1 MHLDPPLAQLFAT
14 LGAGQIPA
22 IDASSG
28 AAQRR
33 ESTGGE
39 CPMGVTRAYEEYL
52 QKEGYRPLL
61 NDNGMVEFKHEG
73 DVFVLGGRLEA
84 APGAR
89 IEGRSVSYPTVSS
102 AWLTLMEGPSL
113 GLSAGSPLIL
123 GAKLALMAAWLAL
136 TLLLFAT
143 SGRQLLET
151 SDSVQ
156 ANPGRNF
163 VTGVATRPR
172 PCATRSSARARWSSC
187 ARTRA
192 R

>member
-73 DVFVLGGRLEA
+73 DVFVLIPDENDAEFFRMFYPSIWTLESETDRSKAIAGAYEVASSVKAAKILIQRDQVHAVVESLLPELEVFPRILERTLGICRVAAHKFGEFMTSAAGGNA
-84 APGAR
+84 
-89 IEGRSVSYPTVSS
+89 
-102 AWLTLMEGPSL
+102 
-113 GLSAGSPLIL
+113 
-123 GAKLALMAAWLAL
+123 
-136 TLLLFAT
+136 
-143 SGRQLLET
+143 
-151 SDSVQ
+151 
-156 ANPGRNF
+156 
-163 VTGVATRPR
+163 
-172 PCATRSSARARWSSC
+172 
-187 ARTRA
+187 
-192 R
+192 